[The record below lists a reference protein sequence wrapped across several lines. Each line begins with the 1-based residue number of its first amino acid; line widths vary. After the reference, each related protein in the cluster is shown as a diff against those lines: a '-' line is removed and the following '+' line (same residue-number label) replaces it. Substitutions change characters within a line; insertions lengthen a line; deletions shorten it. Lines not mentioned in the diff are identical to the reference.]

1 MALFA
6 YRFVR
11 GRAGYDPV
19 KSGFILIFLWLY
31 QTHFPLILVEQED
44 VRRVTRGFEAQ
55 EDHMEQ
61 KKVTIAE
68 IQRKKESNQKI
79 TMMTAYDYPTA
90 SLVDQAGIDTILV
103 GDSLGMV
110 MLGYEST
117 VPVTMDEM
125 IHHCKAVCRGAVY
138 GFVIGDMP
146 FMSYQVSVEKAIE
159 NAGRFIKEAGCDSV
173 KLEGGSEMAHVVKGI
188 VDAGMPVCAH
198 IGLTPQTATKLSGF
212 KVQGKDAESA
222 RELVK
227 SAKDL
232 QDAGAFSIVMECIP
246 DQLAAR
252 ITEELSIPT
261 IGIGA
266 GKDCDGQVLVYHDL
280 VGLFERFT
288 PKFVKQYIN
297 LAPKIREALVQFRE
311 DVERGTFPGPEHSFS
326 MKAEE
331 AEKI

>member
-1 MALFA
+1 
-6 YRFVR
+6 
-11 GRAGYDPV
+11 
-19 KSGFILIFLWLY
+19 
-31 QTHFPLILVEQED
+31 
-44 VRRVTRGFEAQ
+44 
-55 EDHMEQ
+55 MEP
-61 KKVTIAE
+61 KKVTIAAL
-68 IQRKKESNQKI
+68 QKKKGTGQKI

-125 IHHCKAVCRGAVY
+125 IHHCKAVSKGAKY
-138 GFVIGDMP
+138 SFMIGDMP
-146 FMSYQVSVEKAIE
+146 FMSYQVSIEEAIK
-159 NAGRFIKEAGCDSV
+159 NAGRFIKEAGCESV
-173 KLEGGSEMAHVVKGI
+173 KLEGGSEMAHVVKAI
-188 VDAGMPVCAH
+188 VDIGVPVCGH

-212 KVQGKDAESA
+212 NVQGKDAESA
-222 RELVK
+222 RALLQ

-232 QDAGAFSIVMECIP
+232 EEAGAFIIVMECIP
-246 DQLAAR
+246 DLLAAR
-252 ITEELSIPT
+252 ITRDLNIPT

-288 PKFVKQYIN
+288 PKFVKQYVN
-297 LAPKIREALVQFRE
+297 LAPQIKDALIQYKK
-311 DVERGTFPGPEHSFS
+311 DVETGTFPGPEHSFA

-331 AEKI
+331 AENI